1 MNILFFLKPKSELA
15 YIFDYHTVRQA
26 LEIMEY
32 HKYSSVPILNKEGK
46 YVGSITEGDLLWGL
60 KHKGVL
66 NIKEAEDIS
75 IMKID
80 RRLDYQCV
88 TAKSDMEDLIGKA
101 MEQNFVPVVD
111 DEKHFIGII
120 TRRDI
125 IGYCYNKM
133 KDRENE

>member
-1 MNILFFLKPKSELA
+1 
-15 YIFDYHTVRQA
+15 
-26 LEIMEY
+26 
-32 HKYSSVPILNKEGK
+32 
-46 YVGSITEGDLLWGL
+46 
-60 KHKGVL
+60 
-66 NIKEAEDIS
+66 
-75 IMKID
+75 
-80 RRLDYQCV
+80 
-88 TAKSDMEDLIGKA
+88 MEDLIGKA

>member
-1 MNILFFLKPKSELA
+1 MR
-15 YIFDYHTVRQA
+15 YR
-26 LEIMEY
+26 
-32 HKYSSVPILNKEGK
+32 
-46 YVGSITEGDLLWGL
+46 
-60 KHKGVL
+60 
-66 NIKEAEDIS
+66 
-75 IMKID
+75 
-80 RRLDYQCV
+80 
-88 TAKSDMEDLIGKA
+88 KSDMEDLIGKA

>member
-1 MNILFFLKPKSELA
+1 MCIR
-15 YIFDYHTVRQA
+15 DRR
-26 LEIMEY
+26 
-32 HKYSSVPILNKEGK
+32 
-46 YVGSITEGDLLWGL
+46 
-60 KHKGVL
+60 KGVL

-125 IGYCYNKM
+125 IGYCYNRM
-133 KDRENE
+133 KDSENE